1 MLFLIFWQD
10 LLYPVSFGEQAEM
23 KPMDQV
29 VNIAAV
35 RTKPYSD
42 QKPGTSGLRKKT
54 RIFMQPHYLE
64 NYIQSVFNVLREAAK
79 GDFSKQLLVVGGDGR
94 YYNRTAIQI
103 ILRMA
108 AANGFGKVL
117 VGRDGYMSTPAIS
130 AVIRKRAAFGGLL
143 LTASHN
149 PGGIDAD
156 FGVKYNIENGGPAP
170 ERLTGR
176 FHTETTRIAEYH
188 TLETPDIDI
197 GSEGTTVLAKTEIE
211 VIDPLSDHVELLQD
225 LFDFEAL
232 RRLFQGGFRLL
243 FDGMHG
249 VSGPY
254 AQRIF
259 ERILGA
265 PEGTVF
271 RGDPLEDFGGHH
283 PDPNQVQAAELI
295 RRMAVADAPDLG
307 AACDGDGDRNM
318 IVGRG
323 FFVSPGDSLAVIAE
337 HAAACIPGYSR
348 GLAGV
353 ARSMPT
359 SMALDRVARSLGLSC
374 HETPTGWKFFGNL
387 MDAGMCTICG
397 EESFGTGSDHIR
409 EKDGLW
415 AVLCWLS
422 ILARTRKSVV
432 QVVED
437 HWKRFGRSYY
447 QRRDFEGLD
456 SAGAAHMIDS
466 LRAKI
471 SALPGTDFAGAR
483 IQAANEFSY
492 KDPVDASVSRRQGIR
507 LFLDD
512 GSRVVCR
519 FSGTGTAGVTL
530 RLYLER
536 FRAQGDLP
544 FDGVIEPLAR
554 AALELLQLRE
564 FCGCDKADVVT

>member
-1 MLFLIFWQD
+1 MDRIGSVD
-10 LLYPVSFGEQAEM
+10 AVKTRPYP
-23 KPMDQV
+23 DQ
-29 VNIAAV
+29 N
-35 RTKPYSD
+35 
-42 QKPGTSGLRKKT
+42 PGTSGLRKKT

-64 NYIQSVFNVLREAAK
+64 NYIQSVFNVLREPAR
-79 GDFSKQLLVVGGDGR
+79 GDFSRQLLVVGGDGR

-108 AANGFGKVL
+108 AANGFGRVL
-117 VGRDGYMSTPAIS
+117 VGRDGYMSTPALS
-130 AVIRKRAAFGGLL
+130 AVVRKRAAFGGFL

-176 FHTETTRIAEYH
+176 FHTEATRITEYR
-188 TLETPDIDI
+188 TLETPDVDI
-197 GSEGTTVLAKTEIE
+197 GREGTTVLANTEIT
-211 VIDPLSDHVELLQD
+211 VIDPFSDYISLLDD
-225 LFDFEAL
+225 LFDFEVL
-232 RRLFQGGFRLL
+232 RGLFRNGFRLL

-249 VSGPY
+249 IAGPY

-259 ERILGA
+259 EQILGA
-265 PEGTVF
+265 PEGTVL

-295 RRMAVADAPDLG
+295 RRMANADAPDLG
-307 AACDGDGDRNM
+307 AACDGDADRNM

-337 HAAACIPGYSR
+337 HAASCIPGYR
-348 GLAGV
+348 KGLAGV

-359 SMALDRVARSLGLSC
+359 SMALDRVARSLGIPC
-374 HETPTGWKFFGNL
+374 QETPTGWKFFGNL
-387 MDAGMCTICG
+387 MDSGKCTICG

-422 ILARTRKSVV
+422 ILASTRKSVR
-432 QVVED
+432 QVVEN
-437 HWKRFGRSYY
+437 HWERFGRSYY
-447 QRRDFEGLD
+447 QRRDYEGLD
-456 SAGAAHMIDS
+456 APSAARMINTLRERLPS
-466 LRAKI
+466 LH
-471 SALPGTDFAGAR
+471 GTEFAGAR
-483 IQAANEFSY
+483 IQDANEFIY

-507 LFLDD
+507 IFLDD
-512 GSRVVCR
+512 DSRVVCR

-536 FRAQGDLP
+536 FRSQGNLP
-544 FDGVIEPLAR
+544 FEGVIEPLAR
-554 AALELLQLRE
+554 DSLRLLQLSD
-564 FCGCDKADVVT
+564 FCGRDRADVVT